1 MNPAELL
8 RSLQEEGIQLWCEG
22 ERLRYRAP
30 QGRLG
35 PELIQTLSTHKS
47 EIVALLRKP
56 PAFASCFQ
64 AWAPP
69 EVIRDYHPLSFAQQR
84 MWFLKQL
91 EPDSCALN
99 VAMGFSLAG
108 PLDISALERGLSELI
123 DRHEAFRTTC
133 AAKDGHLVQMI
144 APPGSSDMFLN
155 ITDLRSTPDAE
166 RESELKRLI
175 NLKARQPFALDRPPL
190 LHAALFR
197 LAENDHALLLT
208 THHFVVD
215 GWSVGVFLR
224 DLSALYDANSSGHR
238 SSLGKLATR
247 YSDYAVWQRQHLK
260 GSVREELLVYWRGK
274 LDGAVELNLPTD
286 RPAPA
291 SPSGQGA
298 THLFD
303 LPADLSDAL
312 KALSRR
318 EGVTLFMTLL
328 TVFKALLHRYSR
340 QSDIVVGTAV
350 SDRCIVETQAL
361 VGCFANTLVLRTM
374 FDGNPTFRQML
385 RRVHDTAIDA
395 FDHQDM
401 PFEVLVEHLRP
412 ERLQLRNPLFQVS
425 FLLHQHA
432 DDQGLKLNNL
442 AIRQLHVDLGTS
454 RFDLLLEFNDQRERL
469 AGLLEYSTDL
479 FDTETIRRMA
489 ENYRTLL
496 EGVVADPGQRVS
508 DLQLLASVEQHKI
521 LVEWND
527 TAADYAR
534 DKCFD
539 ALFEAQVRRTPE
551 TVAVCF
557 EDRALT
563 YRELD
568 KRADELAVNLRG
580 MGVGP
585 EILVGICMQRSIDM
599 LVALLGIL
607 KAGGAYVPLDP
618 TYPKERLAHIL
629 EDARPQAVLT
639 ERALRGELLAG
650 QPNVIHFEELQE
662 SMDIGARNAIQFRSS
677 SNLAYVIYTSGSTG
691 KPKGVEISHRALVN
705 FLTSML
711 RTPGLNANDTL
722 LAVTT
727 LAFDIAGLELF
738 LPLMSGARVVI
749 AGNEQARDGGQ
760 LLALMQRSGAT
771 VMQATPATWRML
783 LEAGWQGDPRL
794 KILCG
799 GEAWPRELAEDL
811 LKRCGSLWNMY
822 GPTETTIW
830 SAVAKVEAG
839 QPVAVGPPIAN
850 TSFYILDECRRPM
863 PIGAPGELYI
873 GGDGVARGYHNRP
886 DLTAEKFVSDP
897 FRSQSAGRLYRTGDL
912 ARYRSDGTIDYL
924 GRMDNQVKIRGFRIE
939 LGEIESVIGQFA
951 GVRQAVAAV
960 FDGVTGDKR
969 LVAYVV
975 PDDDRTLLPVEALR
989 GQLKLQLPDYMIPS
1003 AFVVLDKL
1011 PLTPNGKVDRRALI
1025 PPERQV
1031 DGYRAP
1037 RSPQEEILCTAFADV
1052 LCLDRVGIDD
1062 NFFSLGGHSL
1072 LAMQLVSR
1080 VRALLGAE
1088 LAVRAVFE
1096 APTVS
1101 DLVACLGGAGK
1112 APAPLARLQRPSR
1125 LPVSYAQERFWFLDR
1140 LEGSRAEFKINEAL
1154 RLRGELDLQA
1164 LERAINALVERHEVL
1179 RTHFREAGGEPF
1191 QVVEPTG
1198 RISLSKEDLTA
1209 RDEEAVQAALRRQ
1222 ARVPMA
1228 LSQDPL
1234 LRIGLLKLGP
1244 CDHILHWSWHH
1255 IVTDAWSIAVFKKEL
1270 AALYTAF
1277 REGRLPDLPE
1287 LAIQYPDY
1295 AIWQRAHLKGETL
1308 AGLLDYWRH
1317 QLRGSC
1323 VLELPID
1330 RPRGDVQT
1338 HAGATE
1344 ALVFPKGLANQLRE
1358 LSRREN
1364 STVFMTLLA
1373 ALKVLLFRYTG
1384 QEDVSVGIPIANRG
1398 HVEVENLIGCLLNTL
1413 VVRTQLSSDAR
1424 FRDFLL
1430 RVREVTLEAYA
1441 HQELPFE
1448 KLLEE
1453 LQPERNLNR
1462 TPLFQVF
1469 INYTS
1474 FEADAM
1480 NLPGLS
1486 VESLGYSEIEA
1497 RFDLS
1502 LYFTDIEKHL
1512 RLDLVYNSDLF
1523 EASTIQ
1529 RMLERFKILLEAIV
1543 ADPDQKIGAL
1553 ALLTPDDRKTHTISD
1568 NRVRPV
1574 NPYVHFPLSGI
1585 EQSLGSR
1592 FEEQARN
1599 HSTHTAVK
1607 TQRHE
1612 WTYAELDRRAN
1623 MVAREMLRLSPE
1635 GDQRAALLLD
1645 HDAPMVA
1652 AILGSLKAGK
1662 TYVPLSPSHPSERI
1676 ASIIAD
1682 SQPRL
1687 LVTDAANRER
1697 AREFAVGEIQLIDI
1711 EALSDDS
1718 EPVLHHV
1725 DLSPDALAY
1734 VLYTSGSTGEPK
1746 GIAQSHRNV
1755 LHHIRNY
1762 TNGLH
1767 ISPHD
1772 RMLLLASYG
1781 FDAAVM
1787 DIFGALLNG
1796 ATLLPFDIRKHDF
1809 ISLSGWVATEHIT
1822 IYHSTPTVFRH
1833 FLRAIPENGAFG
1845 ATRLVLM
1852 GGEPVLSQDLDL
1864 FKKRFSSRCLIVN
1877 GFGQTE
1883 YSFSLQYFADSETEF
1898 VGNSIPIGYPV
1909 DETAVSLLDDKGHAG
1924 QIFGE
1929 ITIRSRYLAQGYWGR
1944 PELTAAAFKE
1954 DPDGEKMTFRTGD
1967 LGRLRVDGTVEFAG
1981 RKDFQVK
1988 IRGNRVE
1995 LGEIETVL
2003 HRHSQIDGVVVV
2015 VRHSAENEEQLVAYV
2030 VLKNGGSASGDQLR
2044 DFLAK
2049 SLPDYM
2055 VPSTFV
2061 MLDKMPLTPNGKID
2075 RTALSLPE
2083 RERSDLPYLPPRTPF
2098 ERSLVDIWR
2107 DVLGLDAISVRD
2119 DFFEQGGH
2127 SLIATRLVSQ
2137 IREKLDVEIPIRAV
2151 FEKRTIENL
2160 ALYIA
2165 ELEAGAA
2172 APDEIE
2178 KLLEE
2183 LESLP

>member
-22 ERLRYRAP
+22 DRLRYRAP

-35 PELIQTLSTHKS
+35 PELIRALTTHKS
-47 EIVALLRKP
+47 EIVALLQKP

-69 EVIRDYHPLSFAQQR
+69 EVVPDYHPLSFAQQR

-99 VAMGFSLAG
+99 VAIGFSIAG
-108 PLDISALERGLSELI
+108 PLDVPALERSLSELI

-133 AAKDGHLVQMI
+133 AVKDDQLVQKI
-144 APPGSSDMFLN
+144 VPPGRTGASLS
-155 ITDLRSTPDAE
+155 ITDLRSTPDSE

-175 NLKARQPFALDRPPL
+175 NLTARQPFALDRSPL

-197 LAENDHALLLT
+197 LAENEHALLLT

-224 DLSALYDANSSGHR
+224 DLSALYNAHSGERR
-238 SSLGKLATR
+238 SALGKLTTR
-247 YSDYAVWQRQHLK
+247 YCDYAVWQRQRLA
-260 GSVREELLVYWRGK
+260 GSMRKELLAYWGGK
-274 LDGAVELNLPTD
+274 LGGTAELNLPTD
-286 RPAPA
+286 RPVPA
-291 SPSGQGA
+291 SPSSRGA
-298 THLFD
+298 THFFD

-328 TVFKALLHRYSR
+328 TAFKALLHRYSR

-361 VGCFANTLVLRTM
+361 VGCFANTLVLRTILN
-374 FDGNPTFRQML
+374 GNPTFGEML

-412 ERLQLRNPLFQVS
+412 ERLQLRNPLFRVS

-432 DDQGLKLNNL
+432 DDQGLKLHNL
-442 AIRQLHVDLGTS
+442 AIRQLPVDLGAS

-469 AGLLEYSTDL
+469 AGLFEYSTDL
-479 FDTETIRRMA
+479 FDAETIHRMA
-489 ENYRTLL
+489 ENFRTLL
-496 EGVVADPGQRVS
+496 EGVVADPRQRAS
-508 DLQLLASVEQHKI
+508 DLPLLSPLERHKV
-521 LVEWND
+521 LVEWNE

-534 DKCFD
+534 DECLD
-539 ALFEAQVRRTPE
+539 ALLEAQVRRTPE
-551 TVAVCF
+551 GVAVCF

-568 KRADELAVNLRG
+568 RLADQLAGKLRA
-580 MGVGP
+580 MGAGP
-585 EILVGICMQRSIDM
+585 EILVGICMQRSIEM
-599 LVALLGIL
+599 LVGLLGIL

-618 TYPKERLAHIL
+618 TYPRERLAHIL
-629 EDARPQAVLT
+629 EDAKPQVVLT
-639 ERALRGELLAG
+639 ERALSRELPAG
-650 QPNVIHFEELQE
+650 QPDVIHFEDLQE
-662 SMDIGARNAIQFRSS
+662 STVIDAQGPTQCRSS
-677 SNLAYVIYTSGSTG
+677 SSLAYVIYTSGSTG

-705 FLTSML
+705 FLTSTL
-711 RTPGLNANDTL
+711 RTPGLTAKDTL

-749 AGNEQARDGGQ
+749 ASNEQARDGAR
-760 LLALMQRSGAT
+760 LLALMQRSEAT

-783 LEAGWQGDPRL
+783 LAAGWQGDPHL
-794 KILCG
+794 KVLCG
-799 GEAWPRELAEDL
+799 GEAWPRELAEEL
-811 LKRCGSLWNMY
+811 LSRCGSLWNMY

-839 QPVAVGPPIAN
+839 QPVVVGPPIAN
-850 TSFYILDECRRPM
+850 TSFYILDECRHPM

-873 GGDGVARGYHNRP
+873 GGDSVARGYHNRP
-886 DLTAEKFVSDP
+886 DLTAEKFVPDP
-897 FRSQSAGRLYRTGDL
+897 FSSQAAARLYRTGDL
-912 ARYRSDGTIDYL
+912 ARYRPDGTIEYL

-939 LGEIESVIGQFA
+939 LGEIESVIARFP

-960 FDGVTGDKR
+960 FDSVTADKR
-969 LVAYVV
+969 LVAYLV
-975 PDDDRTLLPVEALR
+975 PDNGQTLPVEALR
-989 GQLKLQLPDYMIPS
+989 GQLKLKLPDYMIPS
-1003 AFVVLDKL
+1003 AFVVLNKL
-1011 PLTPNGKVDRRALI
+1011 PLTPNGKVDRRAL
-1025 PPERQV
+1025 PAPEQQIE
-1031 DGYRAP
+1031 GYRAP
-1037 RSPQEEILCTAFADV
+1037 RSPQEEILCAVFAEV

-1080 VRALLGAE
+1080 VRALLDAD

-1101 DLVACLGGAGK
+1101 DLVTCLRGAEK
-1112 APAPLARLQRPSR
+1112 APTPLARLQRPPR
-1125 LPVSYAQERFWFLDR
+1125 LPLSYAQERFWFLDR
-1140 LEGSRAEFKINEAL
+1140 LEGSSAEFKINEAL

-1164 LERAINALVERHEVL
+1164 LDRAIDALVERHEIL
-1179 RTHFREAGGEPF
+1179 RTHFHEAGGEPF
-1191 QVVEPTG
+1191 QVVELAG
-1198 RISLSKEDLTA
+1198 RISLTKEDLVA
-1209 RDEEAVQAALRRQ
+1209 RDDEAVRAALRRQ
-1222 ARVPMA
+1222 ARMPMV

-1244 CDHILHWSWHH
+1244 RDHILHWCWHH

-1277 REGRLPDLPE
+1277 SEGRLPDLPE
-1287 LAIQYPDY
+1287 LPIQYPDY
-1295 AIWQRAHLKGETL
+1295 ALWQRTHLQDETL
-1308 AGLLDYWRH
+1308 TGLLDYWRH
-1317 QLRGSC
+1317 QLSGSC
-1323 VLELPID
+1323 VLELPLD
-1330 RPRGDVQT
+1330 RPRRDVQT

-1344 ALVFPKGLANQLRE
+1344 ALVFPQELSDQLRE

-1373 ALKVLLFRYTG
+1373 ALKVLFFRYTG

-1398 HVEVENLIGCLLNTL
+1398 HAEVENLIGCLLNTL
-1413 VVRTQLSSDAR
+1413 VVRTQLSSATR

-1469 INYTS
+1469 VNYTS

-1480 NLPGLS
+1480 SLPGLS
-1486 VESLGYSEIEA
+1486 VESLGYTEIEA

-1523 EASTIQ
+1523 EPSTIQ
-1529 RMLERFKILLEAIV
+1529 RMLERLKILLGAIV
-1543 ADPDQKIGAL
+1543 ADPDQKIGTL
-1553 ALLTPDDRKTHTISD
+1553 ALLTRDDRKNRTISD
-1568 NRVRPV
+1568 NRVRPL
-1574 NPYVHFPLSGI
+1574 NPYVHFPPSAIG
-1585 EQSLGSR
+1585 QSIGGR
-1592 FEEQARN
+1592 FEEQAKK
-1599 HSTHTAVK
+1599 HPMQTAVK
-1607 TQRHE
+1607 TQAHE
-1612 WTYAELDRRAN
+1612 WTYAELERRAN
-1623 MVAREMLRLSPE
+1623 LIAQEMLRVSPE
-1635 GDQRAALLLD
+1635 GGQRAALLLD

-1676 ASIIAD
+1676 ARVISD

-1687 LVTDAANRER
+1687 LLTDAANRQL
-1697 AREFAVGEIQLIDI
+1697 AREFAVGGIQLIDI
-1711 EALSDDS
+1711 EALSENPEAVPRHMD
-1718 EPVLHHV
+1718 V
-1725 DLSPDALAY
+1725 SPDTLAY
-1734 VLYTSGSTGEPK
+1734 LLYTSGSTGEPK
-1746 GIAQSHRNV
+1746 GIAQTHRNV

-1762 TNGLH
+1762 TNNLH
-1767 ISPHD
+1767 ICPSD
-1772 RMLLLASYG
+1772 RILLLASYG

-1809 ISLSGWVATEHIT
+1809 ISLSRWIATEQVT

-1833 FLRAIPENGAFG
+1833 FLKAIPENGAL
-1845 ATRLVLM
+1845 TQVRLVLM
-1852 GGEPVLSQDLDL
+1852 GGEPVLSQDFYL
-1864 FKKRFSSRCLIVN
+1864 FKERFSSECVIVN

-1883 YSFSLQYFADSETEF
+1883 YSFSLQYFADSESEIL
-1898 VGNSIPIGYPV
+1898 GASIPIGYPV
-1909 DETAVSLLDDKGHAG
+1909 DETEIALLDAEGHPS

-1929 ITIRSRYLAQGYWGR
+1929 IAILSPYLAPGYWGR

-1954 DPDGEKMTFRTGD
+1954 DRDVGNTTTYRTGD
-1967 LGRLRVDGTVEFAG
+1967 LGRLRADGTIEFAG

-1995 LGEIETVL
+1995 LGEIETAL
-2003 HRHSQIDGVVVV
+2003 HSHSQIDSVVVV
-2015 VRHSAENEEQLVAYV
+2015 ARRSPGNEEKLVAYV
-2030 VLKNGGSASGDQLR
+2030 VPKNGGSASGDELR

-2055 VPSTFV
+2055 VPSAFV
-2061 MLDKMPLTPNGKID
+2061 MLDKMPLTPNGKIN
-2075 RTALSLPE
+2075 RNALPLPE
-2083 RERSDLPYLPPRTPF
+2083 SELSDLLHAPPRTPF
-2098 ERSLVDIWR
+2098 EKTLADIWR
-2107 DVLGLDAISVRD
+2107 EVLGLDAISIRD
-2119 DFFEQGGH
+2119 DFFAQGGH

-2137 IREKLDVEIPIRAV
+2137 IRERLAVEVPIRAV

-2160 ALYIA
+2160 ALFIA
-2165 ELEAGAA
+2165 ELEAGEA